1 MLDRGS
7 LTERLNK
14 QAQYMR
20 IVKRRNARWAAHV
33 TVRFLLR
40 REGQAQKAAKAILDT
55 SIFESFMRLYQVE
68 SRLFLYARKVALER
82 LVKQEFGG
90 VESSLRSN
98 TSATIFGL

>member
-20 IVKRRNARWAAHV
+20 IAKRRNARWAAHV

-40 REGQAQKAAKAILDT
+40 REKQAQKVAKAILDT
-55 SIFESFMRLYQVE
+55 STFESFMRLYQVE
-68 SRLFLYARKVALER
+68 SGLFLYARKVALEH

-90 VESSLRSN
+90 V
-98 TSATIFGL
+98 ATGRR